1 MATIVKASGEIAQFD
16 KEKLR
21 RSLLHVGAGQA
32 IVDEI
37 VERVEETMHSGMTT
51 REIYRIARRLLRKK
65 SKVSA
70 AKYHLKRAILKLGTS
85 GFPFEKYFAELLRHQ
100 NMKVITDTIVSG
112 KCVNHEVDILAKD
125 KNTTIFVECK
135 FHNIQGIKTDLKVC
149 LYVKARFEDL
159 RWKTTNSASKT
170 LGWLVTNTRFSSDA
184 IKYGICA
191 KVHLIGWDFP
201 TKGSLKD
208 LIDSSGLYPITC
220 LTSLNKTEIT
230 QLLADGIVLCKNI
243 IQSPHMLDRLRIP
256 EHREKVILEQ
266 CEKLCSGERFS

>member
-37 VERVEETMHSGMTT
+37 VERVEETMHRGMTT

-100 NMKVITDTIVSG
+100 NMKVITNTIVAG
-112 KCVNHEVDILAKD
+112 KCVEHEVDILAKD

-135 FHNIQGIKTDLKVC
+135 FHNIQGM
-149 LYVKARFEDL
+149 
-159 RWKTTNSASKT
+159 
-170 LGWLVTNTRFSSDA
+170 
-184 IKYGICA
+184 
-191 KVHLIGWDFP
+191 P
-201 TKGSLKD
+201 
-208 LIDSSGLYPITC
+208 
-220 LTSLNKTEIT
+220 
-230 QLLADGIVLCKNI
+230 LC
-243 IQSPHMLDRLRIP
+243 
-256 EHREKVILEQ
+256 
-266 CEKLCSGERFS
+266 